1 MPKYKPKFPKIVE
14 AEGVDTSPLP
24 REMPISTD
32 ESRYNTSKKTSGTP
46 VTDYTGN
53 SNPYIDYQ
61 SIDLL
66 LSLQNPRS
74 KAYDEMCFYIMGQVK
89 EILFR
94 GLHFELFNARE
105 QIKEDQVNN
114 SIEIINRAT
123 GYVKYLADSWSVLST
138 IKAEGFNEFR
148 DYLGTASGQ
157 LSFMYRHVEFILGNK
172 SIRMASAHKN
182 VPHIWPEI
190 EKSLHTPSLYDEVI
204 FYLNRE
210 GYEISKDILKRD
222 WSKRYKANSSVKD
235 AWLAICKNPSTENKL
250 FQLAESLI
258 TFEEHY
264 AIYRWKHFILVKK
277 MIGYKSGTGGSAGVG
292 WLEKVTEH
300 HFFPELWDIRNDF

>member
-1 MPKYKPKFPKIVE
+1 MQKLLINGKKELSGKILISGSKN
-14 AEGVDTSPLP
+14 ATLP
-24 REMPISTD
+24 ILAATIF
-32 ESRYNTSKKTSGTP
+32 SR
-46 VTDYTGN
+46 
-53 SNPYIDYQ
+53 
-61 SIDLL
+61 
-66 LSLQNPRS
+66 
-74 KAYDEMCFYIMGQVK
+74 QVK
-89 EILFR
+89 LKNIPLVKDIFTMVELLKFI
-94 GLHFELFNARE
+94 GLKTN
-105 QIKEDQVNN
+105 ISKNKN

-123 GYVKYLADSWSVLST
+123 GFVKYLADSWSVLST

-210 GYEISKDILKRD
+210 GYEISKDILERD
-222 WSKRYKANSSVKD
+222 WSKRYKTNSSVKD